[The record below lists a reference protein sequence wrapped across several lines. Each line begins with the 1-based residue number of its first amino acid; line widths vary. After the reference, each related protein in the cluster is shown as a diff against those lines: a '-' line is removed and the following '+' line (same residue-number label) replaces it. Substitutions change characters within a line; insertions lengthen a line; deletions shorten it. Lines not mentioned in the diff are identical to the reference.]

1 MSFSNDKPPESTV
14 TVYPNIDRRR
24 VCEEKT
30 CKRSADLN
38 VKLGN
43 PPSGKGHYWCAAEH
57 WIQAR
62 SVLITRKV
70 QIRYAKGAIDRIF
83 ERLQPAAKQQQ
94 IRCEESSSHEQS

>member
-30 CKRSADLN
+30 CKRSADLH
-38 VKLGN
+38 VKLGS

-62 SVLITRKV
+62 SVLITRNV
-70 QIRYAKGAIDRIF
+70 RIRYAEGATDRII
-83 ERLQPAAKQQQ
+83 ERLRPAAQQQ
-94 IRCEESSSHEQS
+94 QSGCGELLSHKQS